1 MKLLHFIER
10 FFVFLKKNFTHWNL
24 WQKRGKMGEN
34 YPQGAGKSMPILRLF
49 VRIFCLPI
57 LILCY
62 LIKWLSL
69 AVIACG
75 SNILSPVLWFIGVCC
90 VYTIIKQQWD
100 QTLLLLII
108 GAAGLFLFAGAITVA
123 AIAQGVAT
131 VLLNL

>member
-1 MKLLHFIER
+1 M
-10 FFVFLKKNFTHWNL
+10 
-24 WQKRGKMGEN
+24 
-34 YPQGAGKSMPILRLF
+34 PQGAGNSTPILRLF

-57 LILCY
+57 LILCC
-62 LIKWLSL
+62 LVKWFAL

-75 SNILSPVLWFIGVCC
+75 AYILSPVLWFIGVCC

-108 GAAGLFLFAGAITVA
+108 GAAGLILFAGVITVA

-131 VLLNL
+131 ALQSP